1 MHYALRNGIRTDR
14 DRSRWISFRRSCVSC
29 LVLAIIT
36 LYPFDPHRS
45 SSSLS
50 RTCSLSFY
58 FSLSLSLFFSLVP
71 RIQQSRMVK
80 TTDGTPD
87 QVSRSDARK
96 SLLFRVVGE
105 YVRSVRFSMN
115 DNLERN
121 CVEICLRCYE
131 LSKIYFYI
139 FFVTSRYLVP
149 KSFSRFI
156 YVQIIHVQI
165 STYFYCL
172 IRNVFAV

>member
-1 MHYALRNGIRTDR
+1 
-14 DRSRWISFRRSCVSC
+14 
-29 LVLAIIT
+29 
-36 LYPFDPHRS
+36 
-45 SSSLS
+45 
-50 RTCSLSFY
+50 
-58 FSLSLSLFFSLVP
+58 
-71 RIQQSRMVK
+71 MVK